1 MKTIDVNKN
10 SNIGFQIAPMID
22 VVFVILVFFMA
33 LAGQIKIEQIL
44 KTRLPGVAAA
54 DAPVEFFDEQIITI
68 NEDGE
73 VLLND
78 DPMALPDDRRM
89 RDLANTMLRLKQSS
103 EAARSQLVVTI
114 ISAET
119 ARYARTI
126 DVLNVLAEVGVTN
139 VSFTVTPEF

>member
-1 MKTIDVNKN
+1 MRSFDSSKN
-10 SNIGFQIAPMID
+10 QDIGFQIAPMID

-44 KTRLPGVAAA
+44 KTKLPGLAAA
-54 DAPVEFFDEQIITI
+54 DSEVEFFDEQIVTIT
-68 NEDGE
+68 EDGE

-78 DPMALPDDRRM
+78 EPFDSPMS
-89 RDLANTMLRLKQSS
+89 RDLPQFAATMSRLRQSS
-103 EAARSQLVVTI
+103 EAARTQLVVTI
-114 ISAET
+114 ISAES

-139 VSFTVTPEF
+139 VSFTVSGDL

>member
-1 MKTIDVNKN
+1 MRTFDTSRNQDV
-10 SNIGFQIAPMID
+10 GFQIAPMID

-44 KTRLPGVAAA
+44 KTKLPGMAEAGSS
-54 DAPVEFFDEQIITI
+54 VEFFDEQIVTI

-73 VLLND
+73 VFLND
-78 DPMALPDDRRM
+78 EPFDSPGSSDLPQFE
-89 RDLANTMLRLKQSS
+89 ATMSRLRQSS
-103 EAARSQLVVTI
+103 EAARTQLVVTI

-126 DVLNVLAEVGVTN
+126 DVLNVLAKVGVTN
-139 VSFTVTPEF
+139 VSFTVSGEL

>member
-10 SNIGFQIAPMID
+10 SNVGFQIAPMID

-89 RDLANTMLRLKQSS
+89 RDLANTMLRMKQSS